1 MLDDSHDGIVDFSY
15 EIEKLVLSKSLSY
28 IDAVVYYCEKNDL
41 EVEVIAKMVTGALKS
56 KIKLE
61 AEDLNFLPKSNT
73 AKLPF

>member
-1 MLDDSHDGIVDFSY
+1 MLDDSHEGIVDFSY
-15 EIEKLVLSKSLSY
+15 EIEKLVLNKSLSY

-61 AEDLNFLPKSNT
+61 AEDRNFLPKSNT